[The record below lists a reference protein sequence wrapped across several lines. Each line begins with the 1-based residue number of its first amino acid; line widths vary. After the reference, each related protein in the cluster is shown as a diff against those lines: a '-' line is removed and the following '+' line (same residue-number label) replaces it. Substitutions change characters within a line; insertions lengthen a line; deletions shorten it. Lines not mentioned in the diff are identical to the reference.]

1 VDKAPFKAAGCAE
14 GLRVGLGSVRVRR
27 ALGAS
32 LLGAIAAGA
41 WAEPVIEPW
50 ASESPGVAT
59 AAVGAASLSG
69 WYASAQTEGDMV
81 EIRDIRQSLMGTIAR
96 GQIEALAPWMSLG
109 TGPDGPVALAW
120 TDSGRS
126 LFVVVTDDS
135 TAPDGLGSDV
145 VLRFDTTTGQ
155 LSLFARAEIG
165 DGTEPGLA
173 AVHFRGEL
181 TVSTQAGPLRV
192 YRAGRNDTAGVL
204 LYAWSLPGG
213 EAARGLAVARSLDA
227 LFVTSQ
233 TMLYRVDLGEAFPVP
248 VEVGPVT
255 RGRGVAFSDHYG
267 SLADAGAY
275 VVEGSGGGADAR
287 VLQVP
292 LFQAAGLLTYNPI
305 EYVQSSDDLADIT
318 ATACGRMM
326 LAGAGGT
333 QIMRDTGD
341 PRLDY
346 EAWLLD
352 EFAQVVA
359 FGNGLV
365 SPDGEPPGWVI
376 DADVDAGLTR
386 FHPAT
391 PDAAAWVVLLN
402 ITRDHLAGNTASAMV
417 VRDILGRYAGQ
428 MPDGIAPSV
437 TADGIVRHWIDPWT
451 GGAKPGWDAE
461 FATLSTMKLVL
472 AADRARRFYA
482 GDSAI
487 VDAADAIIDR
497 VNNWDAYIQP
507 GSDAL
512 YFKGV
517 FSGGPDFGSAAGPF
531 HEGVIFVEQA
541 AAYGTSEAALDHW
554 LDRSLLPEAEY
565 VTGLPVTTNW
575 PGAHIAAFVSLYPL
589 LAQKPLRA
597 DQTWRADLS
606 NLLASNGAWTDDHGP
621 TYMTVFSAGTT
632 RSDWGGYSADSL
644 SNHPGDVTTFPSLMA
659 FGSLG
664 LTAPS
669 VGAYQA
675 YRHGVRQTFEGG
687 ASILYRRSQVDPGY
701 EPNSAGMPDVA
712 LGALGL
718 AELIKPGTAAAVLAV
733 DYQSPCPADLA
744 VPAGVLD
751 FFDIAAFLDAF
762 STGDDRGDL
771 AAPFGTFDF
780 FDVIEYLDRFSA
792 GCP

>member
-1 VDKAPFKAAGCAE
+1 M
-14 GLRVGLGSVRVRR
+14 RVRR
-27 ALGAS
+27 ALSAS
-32 LLGAIAAGA
+32 MLGALAAGA
-41 WAEPVIEPW
+41 RAEPVIEPW

-59 AAVGAASLSG
+59 AAVGAASLAG
-69 WYASAQTEGDMV
+69 WYAGSDTAGDTV
-81 EIRDIRQSLMGTIAR
+81 EIRDIRQSLMGTITR
-96 GQIEALAPWMSLG
+96 GQIEALAPWMTLG
-109 TGPDGPVALAW
+109 SSPDGPVAMAW

-126 LFVVVTDDS
+126 LFVVVTDDA

-145 VLRFDTTTGQ
+145 VLRYDTTTGQ

-165 DGTEPGLA
+165 DGNGPGPA
-173 AVHFRGEL
+173 AAHFRGQL

-255 RGRGVAFSDHYG
+255 LGRAVAFSDHYG
-267 SLADAGAY
+267 SLADMGAY
-275 VVEGSGGGADAR
+275 VVEGRGGGADAR

-292 LFQAAGLLTYNPI
+292 LFQATGLLAYNPI
-305 EYVQSSDDLADIT
+305 DYAQSSDDLADIA
-318 ATACGRMM
+318 ATACGRML
-326 LAGAGGT
+326 LAGAAGT
-333 QIMRDTGD
+333 QVMRDTD
-341 PRLDY
+341 DTRLDY

-359 FGNGLV
+359 FGNGLI

-376 DADVDAGLTR
+376 DADVDAGGVR

-402 ITRDHLAGNTASAMV
+402 ITRDHLAGNAASAPI
-417 VRDILGRYAGQ
+417 VRDILERYAGQ
-428 MPDGIAPSV
+428 KPDGITPSM
-437 TADGIVRHWIDPWT
+437 TADGIMRHWLDPWT
-451 GGAKPGWDAE
+451 GGVKPGWDAE

-497 VNNWDAYIQP
+497 VNNWGAYIQP

-517 FSGGPDFGSAAGPF
+517 LSGGPDFGSAGAPF

-541 AAYGTSEAALDHW
+541 AAYGTSQPALEHW
-554 LDRSLLPEAEY
+554 LDRSLLPEAEFIA
-565 VTGLPVTTNW
+565 GLPVTTGA
-575 PGAHIAAFVSLYPL
+575 PGVHLPAFVSLYPW
-589 LAQKPLRA
+589 LAAKPLRQ
-597 DQTWRADLS
+597 DSTWREDLT
-606 NLLASNGAWTDDHGP
+606 NLLASNGAWTDDNGP
-621 TYMTVFSAGTT
+621 TYLTVFSAGTT
-632 RSDWGGYSADSL
+632 RSDWGGYNADSL

-664 LTAPS
+664 RTAPS

-675 YRHGVRQTFEGG
+675 YRHGARQSFAGG
-687 ASILYRRSQVDPGY
+687 ATILYRRSQVDPGY
-701 EPNSAGMPDVA
+701 EPDSAGLPDVA

-718 AELIKPGTAAAVLAV
+718 GELIKPGAAAAVLAV
-733 DYQSPCPADLA
+733 DYRQPCPADLA
-744 VPAGVLD
+744 PPAGVLD
-751 FFDIAAFLDAF
+751 FFDIAAFLEAF
-762 STGDDRGDL
+762 SAHDDRADL

-780 FDVIEYLDRFSA
+780 FDVIAYLDRFSA
-792 GCP
+792 GCL